1 CCEVNRRLVINLAR
15 LASRFG
21 RGGRRS
27 LQYRIL
33 ILHIMAL
40 RYGLVPNHLTDD
52 PNDCMAVTTD
62 NDTITVEQ
70 IVETMIGKGSTVTK
84 AEALSVIEEFEYA
97 VVDSIQKGN
106 NVSTE
111 LFKIAPSIVGVF
123 SNNQD
128 AFDTARHSVKINL
141 NAGRRL
147 AQAAANIE
155 LKKVNITAIQPVLQ
169 NFTDQMSKVVNESF
183 TSGHVAS
190 IRGTT
195 LKFNQDDETQGI
207 FFIAG
212 DGTETRVDN
221 IIKNFPS
228 ELMFIVPATL
238 TSGTYAIEVRCIYHN
253 SKTLRTGRLPY
264 ELVPVS

>member
-1 CCEVNRRLVINLAR
+1 VA
-15 LASRFG
+15 
-21 RGGRRS
+21 GGA
-27 LQYRIL
+27 LQDKIL
-33 ILHIMAL
+33 ILLIMAL

-123 SNNQD
+123 TNNQD
-128 AFDTARHSVKINL
+128 AFDPSRHSIKINV
-141 NAGRRL
+141 NAGKRL

-155 LKKVNITAIQPVLQ
+155 LKKVSINAIQPVLQ
-169 NFTDQMSKVVNESF
+169 NFTDQISKVVNESF
-183 TSGHVAS
+183 HSGQVAS
-190 IRGTT
+190 IRGTS

-207 FFIAG
+207 FFIAEN
-212 DGTETRVDN
+212 GTETRVDN

-238 TSGTYAIEVRCIYHN
+238 TSGTFAIEVRSIYHN
-253 SKTLRTGRLPY
+253 SKNLRAGRLPFD
-264 ELVPVS
+264 LVPVS